1 MRSNSWEALFTMA
14 LDLDAAEALE
24 NPTVWKKHL
33 GQSASMGLWIAGG
46 FWPWW
51 GWGKVP
57 KVLKAHCLQA
67 QGAQKREGRGLP
79 GGVHRPHTDKPAR
92 LSGHST

>member
-1 MRSNSWEALFTMA
+1 MA

-33 GQSASMGLWIAGG
+33 GQSASMGLLIAGG

-57 KVLKAHCLQA
+57 KVLKVHCL
-67 QGAQKREGRGLP
+67 
-79 GGVHRPHTDKPAR
+79 
-92 LSGHST
+92 